1 MRKAHRRRRFGDPSE
16 SLETL
21 NAIKERVLGGYPKIV
36 LARKRTALVG
46 TLLKLADQL
55 AVGLSEL
62 AAMPMPTDR
71 DSTPAFLKAD
81 RPIAALR
88 AFRVELL
95 EMFCKGVP
103 GGAENPD
110 VAELRARLAKEPGP
124 GGEIIDAGEMLVWF
138 LQWYLF
144 IQLQVEAT
152 STSDLPS
159 QDPDTHIDEAARDEI
174 SMARK
179 DMTLARM
186 RTFIGLDDPGGG
198 EISLNGIA
206 HRVGRRRRQIEVLM
220 DAFFGSFQEA
230 VEQQIR
236 VATACCG
243 ENSREAGDL
252 RALRDSLKDPSDPRV
267 RALFQQWLKVPM
279 HMETADPETVT
290 LAQEGTVPGP
300 LSTLPSQGQRR
311 KPRRRRGQGRAR
323 RRAAN
328 STLLTPM
335 SGTAR

>member
-16 SLETL
+16 SLDTL
-21 NAIKERVLGGYPKIV
+21 NAIKERVLKGYPNV
-36 LARKRTALVG
+36 DLARKRTALVG
-46 TLLKLADQL
+46 VLLKLTDQL
-55 AVGLSEL
+55 AAGFSEL
-62 AAMPMPTDR
+62 AAMPMPADR

-81 RPIAALR
+81 RPIATLR

-144 IQLQVEAT
+144 IQLQVEAS
-152 STSDLPS
+152 STSNLPS
-159 QDPDTHIDEAARDEI
+159 HDVDTHIDEAARDDI

-186 RTFIGLDDPGGG
+186 RKFIGLDGPGGG
-198 EISLNGIA
+198 EISFNGIA

-243 ENSREAGDL
+243 ENSREARDL
-252 RALRDSLKDPSDPRV
+252 RALRDSLKDRSDPRV
-267 RALFQQWLKVPM
+267 RALFQQWFKVLL
-279 HMETADPETVT
+279 HMETADPETVK
-290 LAQEGTVPGP
+290 LDPGDAAP
-300 LSTLPSQGQRR
+300 RPAMPRVAGPVGKPSRVKG
-311 KPRRRRGQGRAR
+311 K
-323 RRAAN
+323 AAI
-328 STLLTPM
+328 
-335 SGTAR
+335 